1 LIIAKKKPIE
11 EIIRSLEGETNVFIV
26 GCGEC
31 ATVTQTGGEKEVS
44 EMVAALE
51 AAGKKVVAT
60 DVVAANCQEL
70 DLKRILRSHKQASAE
85 AEAFLVLS
93 CGAGTQSMRTA
104 TDKHVVPGTDTLFLG
119 NVQRSMDFVEKCS
132 LCGECVLDEYGAICP
147 VTRCAKGLL
156 NGPCGGTSHG
166 KCEVDPEMD
175 CAWVLIHEQLKKEGR
190 EDKRTRAHEPKNWNV
205 QAHPGKLAERR
216 DKPEAETAGAG
227 KPGGQKSGG
236 A

>member
-1 LIIAKKKPIE
+1 MIIAKKKPIE
-11 EIIRSLEGETNVFIV
+11 DIIKSLEGETNVFIV

-31 ATVTQTGGEKEVS
+31 ATVTQTGGEQEVA
-44 EMVAALE
+44 EMKAQLE
-51 AAGKKVVAT
+51 EAGKKVLAV

-70 DLKRILRSHKQASAE
+70 DLKRILRKHKEAAEE

-93 CGAGTQSMRTA
+93 CGAGTQSVRAA
-104 TDKHVVPGTDTLFLG
+104 TDKHVLPGNDSLFLG

-132 LCGECVLDEYGAICP
+132 LCGDCILDDYGAICP

-190 EDKRTRAHEPKNWNV
+190 EDKRTRTHSPKDWNV
-205 QAHPGKLAERR
+205 IAHPGKLAER
-216 DKPEAETAGAG
+216 KE
-227 KPGGQKSGG
+227 KPGDK
-236 A
+236 

>member
-1 LIIAKKKPIE
+1 MIIAKKKPIE
-11 EIIRSLEGETNVFIV
+11 DIIKSLEGETNVFIV

-31 ATVTQTGGEKEVS
+31 ATVTQTGGEKEVA
-44 EMVAALE
+44 EMKAQLE
-51 AAGKKVVAT
+51 EAGKKVVAT

-70 DLKRILRSHKQASAE
+70 DLKRILRKHKEASEE

-93 CGAGTQSMRTA
+93 CGAGTQSVRAA
-104 TDKHVVPGTDTLFLG
+104 TDKHVIPGNDTLFLG

-132 LCGECVLDEYGAICP
+132 LCGDCVLDEYGAICP

-190 EDKRTRAHEPKNWNV
+190 EDKRTRVHAPKDWNV
-205 QAHPGKLAERR
+205 VAHPGKRV
-216 DKPEAETAGAG
+216 ETREKLGS
-227 KPGGQKSGG
+227 KKSGDE
-236 A
+236 

>member
-1 LIIAKKKPIE
+1 MIIAKKKPIE
-11 EIIRSLEGETNVFIV
+11 DIIKSLEGETNVFII

-31 ATVTQTGGEKEVS
+31 ATVTQTGGEKEVA
-44 EMVAALE
+44 EMKAKLE
-51 AAGKKVVAT
+51 EAGKKVVAV
-60 DVVAANCQEL
+60 DMVAANCQEL
-70 DLKRILRSHKQASAE
+70 DVKRILRKHKEAGEA

-93 CGAGTQSMRTA
+93 CGAGTQSVRAA
-104 TDKHVVPGTDTLFLG
+104 TDKHVLPGNDSLFLG

-132 LCGECVLDEYGAICP
+132 LCGDCVLDDYGAICP

-190 EDKRTRAHEPKNWNV
+190 EDKRTRTHAPKDWNV
-205 QAHPGKLAERR
+205 ITHPGKRVEVREKAW
-216 DKPEAETAGAG
+216 DK
-227 KPGGQKSGG
+227 KSEDE
-236 A
+236 